1 MKKALPPGGT
11 VPICVGVVQIFEVD
25 LDCTLDSFT
34 FFDLNSLKLKLKLID
49 KLSVQAVTQQ
59 SISFRS
65 ISNRAVQRM
74 GASVRTNAARQTAA
88 LSFSQP
94 AGSAVRSTASFQ
106 EVAATLAALQGS
118 ALKNYM
124 VANIGLSRIAGCLQ

>member
-34 FFDLNSLKLKLKLID
+34 FFDLNSLKLKLID

-59 SISFRS
+59 SISFQS

>member
-34 FFDLNSLKLKLKLID
+34 FFDLNSLKLKLID